1 MSDLDFQPLIPSAL
15 WLVLAVAAGG
25 AMIWYASSRPAGVGR
40 WAWRTMVA
48 LMTTVMAVVLVV
60 LLNPTWSHQIEPP
73 GGKPVLTVLI
83 DGSGSMATPDAAGGA
98 TRFTAAGQFAS
109 SVASSLSEQF
119 DVRVCEFDRSVKTID
134 IGDLAAAQPTGPSTD
149 LEAAIKS
156 ATEQEHAQGQAVV
169 LLSDGI
175 DNAGAV
181 ARVLKAARVAKSI
194 ECPIYTRTFGGDIQ
208 TNDLAIELRSSQDLA
223 IAGQKLPLTATISH
237 HGVTSGKTIV
247 TLLQDGREVD
257 RRAVLL
263 DPTGPSDVHFM
274 ISQDKVGVYPYEL
287 ALQPMPGQTSLAS
300 TTATYLLRVV
310 DEPVRVLVLEGKPY
324 WDSKFFIRT
333 LAADPAV
340 AVDAITRISDGR
352 LMERMISHASASD
365 GHDDAKETWNI
376 LTDPKSFLASVDRLN
391 GYQIV
396 VLGRDVGPFLDD
408 NAITNLQ
415 TWIAQQGGSLVCYR
429 GSPMDQRDPR
439 LEKLLPVDWSTAEPS
454 RSRMAL
460 TQQGK
465 SLNWVQGDGGS
476 DDPLPRLPSLG
487 GAQSVNSTKPLAV
500 VLATSTLADGTQSPA
515 VVYQQYGTGRVLSIE
530 GSGMW
535 RWAFL
540 PPQYQDQEQA
550 YASLWQSMMRW
561 LSSSGNLTPGQLC
574 SLRTDQTRFGTDQP
588 ATATLLVRE
597 GKDKA
602 SVPPV
607 ELVMMGGSA
616 SAKII
621 SPAPIGTQAG
631 IYRVNF
637 GPLLEGKYQAKVR
650 GAKDDDPS
658 SRIMF
663 EVRRYDQEEVDLQ
676 ARPDLM
682 QRIASDSGGG
692 VLGAADPVGDLTT
705 QFKHAISRAHPPQ
718 IEHTSAWDRW
728 WLLMGVLGIWGISWA
743 LRRSGGLI

>member
-1 MSDLDFQPLIPSAL
+1 M
-15 WLVLAVAAGG
+15 V
-25 AMIWYASSRPAGVGR
+25 WYAMRRPPGVGR
-40 WAWRTMVA
+40 WAWRAMVA
-48 LMTTVMAVVLVV
+48 LMTAVLAIVLVL

-83 DGSGSMATPDAAGGA
+83 DGSRSMATPDASGGV
-98 TRFTAAGQFAS
+98 TRFAAAGQVAAS
-109 SVASSLSEQF
+109 IANVLSEVF
-119 DVRVCEFDRSVKTID
+119 DVRVCEFDRSVKTMD
-134 IGDLAAAQPTGPSTD
+134 ITDLATAQPTGPSTD

-156 ATEQEHAQGQAVV
+156 TMEEEHSQGQAVV

-175 DNAGAV
+175 DNAGAA
-181 ARVLKAARVAKSI
+181 ARVLKAARFAKSM

-223 IAGQKLPLTATISH
+223 IVGQKLPLTATISH

-274 ISQDKVGVYPYEL
+274 ISKDKVGIYSYEL
-287 ALQPMPGQTSLAS
+287 ALQPMPGQTSLAN
-300 TTATYLLRVV
+300 TTASYVLRVV
-310 DEPVRVLVLEGKPY
+310 DQPVRVLVLEGKPY
-324 WDSKFFIRT
+324 WDSKFFVRT
-333 LAADPAV
+333 LASDPAV
-340 AVDAITRISDGR
+340 AIDAVTMISDGR
-352 LMERMISHASASD
+352 LMWRMIGHSHDSD
-365 GHDDAKETWNI
+365 GHDQVSETWKI
-376 LTDPKSFLASVDRLN
+376 IADPKSLLASVDHLA

-396 VLGRDVGPFLDD
+396 VLGRNVGPFLNDD
-408 NAITNLQ
+408 AIANLQ
-415 TWIAQQGGSLVCYR
+415 TWVAQQGGALVCYR
-429 GSPMDQRDPR
+429 GSPTDRRDPR
-439 LEKLLPVDWSTAEPS
+439 LEKLLPVDWSAAEPS

-460 TQQGK
+460 TEQGK
-465 SLNWVQGDGGS
+465 SMNWVQGDGGS

-487 GAQSVNSTKPLAV
+487 GAQAVTSSKPLAV
-500 VLATSTLADGTQSPA
+500 ILATSTLADGTQSPA
-515 VVYQQYGTGRVLSIE
+515 VAYQQYGTGRALSIE

-540 PPQYQDQEQA
+540 PPQYQAQEQA
-550 YASLWQSMMRW
+550 YANLWQSMMRW
-561 LSSSGNLTPGQLC
+561 LSSGGNLSPGQMC

-602 SVPPV
+602 SVPAV
-607 ELVMMGGSA
+607 ELLTMGA
-616 SAKII
+616 STSTQAF

-631 IYRVNF
+631 VYRVNF
-637 GPLLEGKYQAKVR
+637 GPLAEGKYQAKVR

-658 SRIMF
+658 SKIMF
-663 EVRRYDQEEVDLQ
+663 EVRRYDQEEIDLQ

-682 QRIASDSGGG
+682 ARIASDSGGG
-692 VLGAADPVGDLTT
+692 VLGTSDPAGDLTT
-705 QFKHAISRAHPPQ
+705 QFKNALSRAHPPQ

-728 WLLMGVLGIWGISWA
+728 WVLVGAVALCGVSWA